1 MDQRILG
8 LVCHRVVGLLHR
20 ILVSWGADLVLARV
34 LIHVGLAVGCN
45 RLVVALSTGLLLELL
60 QLLHQVLHLL
70 LENVVLILQDA
81 KLYLIVLL
89 EVGDLFVEGLYLLVP
104 FLLDSLLAAAH
115 FLALAFQAGIF
126 VLQVSI
132 ELLLLVKLQL
142 EPF

>member
-1 MDQRILG
+1 M
-8 LVCHRVVGLLHR
+8 
-20 ILVSWGADLVLARV
+20 
-34 LIHVGLAVGCN
+34 
-45 RLVVALSTGLLLELL
+45 VVALSTGLLLELL

-126 VLQVSI
+126 VLQVGI